1 MWTQKTGYSSPQY
14 QNVQKKNS
22 SLFIYYNQT
31 HEFKYRFLAEY
42 IIYGDAILMMFNVR
56 SM

>member
-1 MWTQKTGYSSPQY
+1 MWIQKTGYCSPQY

-22 SLFIYYNQT
+22 SLFIYYNPT